1 MLGPV
6 DAGKT
11 TLATAMAS
19 WAVRAR
25 RRAAVV
31 DTDTGQSEIGPP
43 TTVGLA
49 VPRRPARRM
58 DEWGAT
64 AAFFV
69 GDTSPQHVYRY
80 MVEGTVRLVER
91 ARGREAQVIV
101 VDTTGWVEGDAAV
114 AAKVHKIRRIEPRH
128 VVALKREEEVGLI
141 LARLLRGLTVP
152 RM

>member
-6 DAGKT
+6 EAGKT

-19 WAVRAR
+19 RAVRAR

-31 DTDTGQSEIGPP
+31 DADPGQSEIGPP

-49 VPRRPARRM
+49 VPRHPARRM

-69 GDTSPQHVYRY
+69 GDTSPQLVSRHL
-80 MVEGTVRLVER
+80 VEGTVRLVAR
-91 ARGREAQVIV
+91 AREREAQVIV
-101 VDTTGWVEGDAAV
+101 VDTTGWVEGAAAV
-114 AAKVHKIRRIEPRH
+114 AAKVHKIHRIEPRH
-128 VVALKREEEVGLI
+128 VVAL
-141 LARLLRGLTVP
+141 
-152 RM
+152 